1 MDVKELKAQAAEV
14 HTAVPAK
21 VEATEHYCPVCGRDA
36 ADPALFRFGE
46 YFCSEAHV
54 AEFAGEVRARGAA
67 PAEGARAVTPAAA
80 TAGAPKKGGTWSLL
94 KMGACCGGALLLFA
108 LLPLVWGSGGA
119 LAGVGVSLLSLAALL
134 ACPLGMYF
142 MMRGMQRMDHGG
154 KEPGAGKPGTGGKTR
169 EPGDDAGR

>member
-1 MDVKELKAQAAEV
+1 MDEKEPKTQTAEGGSG
-14 HTAVPAK
+14 APAK

-36 ADPALFRFGE
+36 AGLVLHRFGE

-54 AEFAGEVRARGAA
+54 AEFAAEVRVQGAVGAEIAR
-67 PAEGARAVTPAAA
+67 RVTPAPA
-80 TAGAPKKGGTWSLL
+80 TPGAQKKDGPWSLL
-94 KMGACCGGALLLFA
+94 KMGACCGGALVLLA
-108 LLPLVWGSGGA
+108 LVPLVAGGGGA
-119 LAGVGVSLLSLAALL
+119 LAGVGSSLLTLAALL

-169 EPGDDAGR
+169 EPSDDAGR

>member
-1 MDVKELKAQAAEV
+1 MDEKEPKAQAAEV
-14 HTAVPAK
+14 KSAVPAK
-21 VEATEHYCPVCGRDA
+21 AETAEHYCPICGQDA

-54 AEFAGEVRARGAA
+54 AEFAAEVRAQGAV
-67 PAEGARAVTPAAA
+67 PAEAARGLTPAAA

-94 KMGACCGGALLLFA
+94 KMGACCGGGLLLLA
-108 LLPLVWGSGGA
+108 LIPLVAGTGGA
-119 LAGVGVSLLSLAALL
+119 FAAVGSSILSIAALL

-142 MMRGMQRMDHGG
+142 MMRGMKRMDHGG
-154 KEPGAGKPGTGGKTR
+154 KEPGAGKPGTGGRTK

>member
-1 MDVKELKAQAAEV
+1 MDEKHLKTQTAEGGSG
-14 HTAVPAK
+14 APAK

-54 AEFAGEVRARGAA
+54 AEFAGEIRARGG
-67 PAEGARAVTPAAA
+67 PPVPAARGASPA
-80 TAGAPKKGGTWSLL
+80 TASPSTQKKGGRWSLL

-108 LLPLVWGSGGA
+108 LLPLGWGSGGA